1 MSATAG
7 SAINQPRS
15 HEQLRQQIE
24 QQIEQYLAEGGQIR
38 RLAAPEFQP
47 QRSVSVRG
55 TLAVD

>member
-15 HEQLRQQIE
+15 HELLREQIK

-55 TLAVD
+55 TLAMD

>member
-7 SAINQPRS
+7 SLINPPRS
-15 HEQLRQQIE
+15 HEQLRQQIKE
-24 QQIEQYLAEGGQIR
+24 QIEQYLAEGGQIR

-55 TLAVD
+55 TLAMD

>member
-15 HEQLRQQIE
+15 HELLRQQIK

-55 TLAVD
+55 ALAMD